1 MIVISPIFYPIF
13 TLTITVIACFT
24 RKKKKQNCS
33 GVSQPHLHQGIALDH
48 RFAKNRCVH
57 IFSLLSPAGVH
68 EVMLQTFMKLCYRR
82 SWSYVTNVHEVMLQ
96 TFMKLCYR
104 RSWSYVTDV
113 HEVMLQMLLEFFVTV
128 VMKEMNSFLRCGWNC
143 VSISG
148 TFMCWWMC
156 WWIEH
161 ARAWL
166 RYRGECKILSRR
178 SMFPRP
184 LGQSHVHTCAITFSF
199 RSFPSLGEEGR
210 VFLRRRKI
218 LVLTSIVSFY
228 CLSKNLSQNWSW
240 FSQCFSKLTAS
251 VFTFLNQ

>member
-24 RKKKKQNCS
+24 RKKKNKIVRGFRNHTFTKAS
-33 GVSQPHLHQGIALDH
+33 PWTLASPKTDAS
-48 RFAKNRCVH
+48 
-57 IFSLLSPAGVH
+57 IFFVYYP
-68 EVMLQTFMKLCYRR
+68 LQEFIKLCYRR
-82 SWSYVTNVHEVMLQ
+82 SWNYVTDVHEVMLQ

-128 VMKEMNSFLRCGWNC
+128 VMKEMNSFLRRGWNC

-148 TFMCWWMC
+148 TSMCWWMC

-166 RYRGECKILSRR
+166 RYRG
-178 SMFPRP
+178 
-184 LGQSHVHTCAITFSF
+184 
-199 RSFPSLGEEGR
+199 
-210 VFLRRRKI
+210 
-218 LVLTSIVSFY
+218 
-228 CLSKNLSQNWSW
+228 
-240 FSQCFSKLTAS
+240 
-251 VFTFLNQ
+251 